1 MSMLKVSAPP
11 HISTKNDTNMIM
23 LDVIIALMPA
33 MVAGAYFFGYR
44 AVLVVAACIAT
55 SVLFEYLWTKL
66 LKQPTTIGDLSAV
79 VSGMLLGFNLP
90 ATAPFWLCAAG
101 SLFMMVIVKG
111 FFGGLGQNFLNPALA
126 ARAFLMA
133 SWPTYMTMFV
143 NPFTKL
149 PLFSTISNVDALT
162 SPTVLTIL
170 KSGLDAP
177 MPSVVDCFLGGIGGC
192 IGETSALA
200 LLIGFVYL
208 LVRKVISWRIPVVF
222 IGVTGLCCFLFGG
235 TEGIFNGYF
244 LSSILSGGL
253 FLGAIFMATD
263 YATSPITAKGQ
274 YIYAIGCGILVFI
287 IRHWGGY
294 PEGVTYAILLMNV
307 VTPLIDKVTPPKAFG
322 RRRGA

>member
-1 MSMLKVSAPP
+1 MSKLIVSAPP

-33 MVAGAYFFGYR
+33 MVAGAYYFGYR
-44 AVLVVAACIAT
+44 AVLVVAMCILT

-66 LKQPTTIGDLSAV
+66 LKQPNTIGDLSAV

-90 ATAPFWLCAAG
+90 ATAPFWMCAAG

-133 SWPTYMTMFV
+133 SWPTQMTMFV

-149 PLFSTISNVDALT
+149 SLFSNIDAMT

-177 MPSVVDCFLGGIGGC
+177 IPSYLDLFLGNLGGC

-208 LVRKVISWRIPVVF
+208 LIRKVISWRIPVVF
-222 IGVTGLCCFLFGG
+222 IGTTGLFCFLFGG
-235 TEGIFNGYF
+235 TEGLFTGLF
-244 LSSILSGGL
+244 LHSILSGGL

-263 YATSPITAKGQ
+263 YTTSPISAKGQ
-274 YIYAIGCGILVFI
+274 YIYAVGCGILVFI

-294 PEGVTYAILLMNV
+294 PEGVTYAILLMNI

-322 RRRGA
+322 RRRG

>member
-1 MSMLKVSAPP
+1 MSLLRVSAPP

-33 MVAGAYFFGYR
+33 LLAGAYFFGYR
-44 AVLVVAACIAT
+44 AVLVVAMCVIT
-55 SVLFEYLWTKL
+55 SVLFEYLWNKL
-66 LKQPTTIGDLSAV
+66 MKKPSTIGDLSAV
-79 VSGMLLGFNLP
+79 VSGILLGFNLP
-90 ATAPFWLCAAG
+90 ATVPFWMCAAG
-101 SLFMMVIVKG
+101 SFFMMIIVKA

-133 SWPTYMTMFV
+133 SWPTAMTMFV

-149 PLFSTISNVDALT
+149 SLFGNVDTIT

-170 KSGLDAP
+170 KNGLDAP
-177 MPSVVDCFLGGIGGC
+177 MPSCLDLFLGNLGGC

-222 IGVTGLCCFLFGG
+222 VATTGVLCYVFGG
-235 TEGIFNGYF
+235 NDGLFTGYY
-244 LSSILSGGL
+244 LQSILSGGL

-274 YIYAIGCGILVFI
+274 YIYAIGCGFLVFI

-294 PEGVTYAILLMNV
+294 PDEYSYASY
-307 VTPLIDKVTPPKAFG
+307 
-322 RRRGA
+322 